1 MMSEEEYLAI
11 ARKRYREIN
20 ALNDGNLSFYD
31 YEKRFID
38 IIDDLSRELLEK
50 NISSVP
56 LDKRKKKL
64 SQDLGISK

>member
-1 MMSEEEYLAI
+1 MSEEEYLEI

-20 ALNDGNLSFYD
+20 ALNDGNLSFYE
-31 YEKRFID
+31 YEKRFVN

-56 LDKRKKKL
+56 MDKRKKKH